1 MKNFINNY
9 LKEIEETA
17 SLLNKDVIQ
26 KIIFFLKKTKKN
38 KGRIFF
44 LGVGG
49 RSGNATHAVNDFRKI
64 ANFECYSP
72 SDNSSE
78 LTARINDDGW
88 DSTYKNW
95 LLTSNISK
103 NDSIFIFSV
112 GGGDIKRKISM
123 NIVEAIKL
131 AKKKKSTIISI
142 TGPNGGFAKKNSNAC
157 LIVPVLNKSNITAIT
172 ESFQSIIWHLLVS
185 HPDLKEKS
193 MKWESILK

>member
-1 MKNFINNY
+1 
-9 LKEIEETA
+9 
-17 SLLNKDVIQ
+17 
-26 KIIFFLKKTKKN
+26 
-38 KGRIFF
+38 
-44 LGVGG
+44 
-49 RSGNATHAVNDFRKI
+49 
-64 ANFECYSP
+64 
-72 SDNSSE
+72 
-78 LTARINDDGW
+78 
-88 DSTYKNW
+88 
-95 LLTSNISK
+95 
-103 NDSIFIFSV
+103 
-112 GGGDIKRKISM
+112 M